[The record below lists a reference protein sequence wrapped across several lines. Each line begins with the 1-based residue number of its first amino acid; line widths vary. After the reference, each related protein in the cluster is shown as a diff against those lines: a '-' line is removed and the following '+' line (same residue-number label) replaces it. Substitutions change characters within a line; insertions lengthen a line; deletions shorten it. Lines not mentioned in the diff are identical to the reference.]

1 MEGLIVD
8 IREALEVVWEV
19 AGLDSDRTEYDRETL
34 EEFVQAAS
42 AALDSFKTKQG
53 KAFDING

>member
-1 MEGLIVD
+1 MEGLISD
-8 IREALEVVWEV
+8 ICEALEVCWEV

>member
-1 MEGLIVD
+1 MEGLISD
-8 IREALEVVWEV
+8 ICEALEVVWEV
-19 AGLDSDRTEYDRETL
+19 AGMDSDRSEYDRETL

>member
-1 MEGLIVD
+1 MEGLI
-8 IREALEVVWEV
+8 INICEALEVVWEV

-42 AALDSFKTKQG
+42 AALDSFKDEQV
-53 KAFDING
+53 KAFDIND